1 MTGGLVKG
9 FHAIR
14 SGGIM
19 VGYEALR
26 SSFTLLHSN
35 ECGCATVTCTAGE
48 WESEYH
54 FAGNCN
60 TAPFA

>member
-26 SSFTLLHSN
+26 SSFTLLHSS

-48 WESEYH
+48 WE
-54 FAGNCN
+54 
-60 TAPFA
+60 